1 MILNRLTPGL
11 DGVTLQQLMEPRTI
25 PSFALTETVVDRL
38 NAHDH
43 CFGLE
48 DLLGGEGGIL
58 RFLKGMDQDL
68 GCPIEAIAS
77 SRAWPPFPGTKATWS
92 PDFQFSFSLGFI
104 LWKEES
110 WLNPWSLVPLNGA
123 LTDEM

>member
-1 MILNRLTPGL
+1 M
-11 DGVTLQQLMEPRTI
+11 TLQQLMEPRTI